1 MIFRFDNPIA
11 IRRTKTVFVEDG
23 KTVKLFVINYPS
35 SKVLNEAINLAKVEE
50 ATDLKLP
57 NLLEVTK
64 INNRWA
70 IVLNYIEGTP
80 LSKLME
86 EHPENMDEY
95 LNRMAD
101 IHLDVLSRNV
111 PSLSRIKDKYKRKIT
126 ESTDLTDNIKYELL
140 QRLEGMHNHNKL
152 CHGDFSPSN
161 ILILEDGSYAML
173 DWAHATQGNASADV
187 AKTYLTF
194 ATHGQQDLADKYIDI
209 FCEKSGVEKTLIQ
222 KWIPIVAAAYLDQ
235 QSEEKELLKKWSDIV
250 D

>member
-1 MIFRFDNPIA
+1 M
-11 IRRTKTVFVEDG
+11 
-23 KTVKLFVINYPS
+23 
-35 SKVLNEAINLAKVEE
+35 NEAINLAKVEE

-187 AKTYLTF
+187 AKT
-194 ATHGQQDLADKYIDI
+194 
-209 FCEKSGVEKTLIQ
+209 
-222 KWIPIVAAAYLDQ
+222 
-235 QSEEKELLKKWSDIV
+235 
-250 D
+250 